1 MVDTTSA
8 RGIKASS
15 SMTAAKGITSRT
27 SPDALERKL
36 AAKKPATTT
45 PAKKPA
51 TSKAT
56 PSKKPVAAKK
66 TTYTPQ
72 DLTVGANEQLAINSL
87 EGNAQTQAAL
97 RLYQEEAAKRNLQQ
111 SLKTIDR
118 NALDLYKG
126 ISDDY
131 AGRGMLRTGGYVQA
145 DDRAYQNVQDQ
156 KIAMGNS
163 LTDLL
168 RQNEI
173 EAADQAGTLKNE
185 KTDIMLK
192 YLQAIMAGKTGQI
205 GAQ

>member
-27 SPDALERKL
+27 SPDVMERKL
-36 AAKKPATTT
+36 AAKKPAVTT
-45 PAKKPA
+45 PAKKPT

-192 YLQAIMAGKTGQI
+192 YLQAIMADKTKQM